1 VELKNKYSNY
11 YFIIILIYN
20 KIIMSK
26 IKNNLPIV
34 KGMIVDILSQLFSKN
49 ILERINNNFKRYYI
63 NHVNINILYI
73 ISIAYV
79 IYCFFMK
86 DIIFICI
93 FIFLFFFIFLFKK
106 SNAIIYIFPLI
117 VCNIIY
123 EIFLKNNKHF
133 KRLTKHVYIEG
144 YKSSRAMKWRGWDK
158 NTREEGVS
166 KEELERDMENADEKE
181 PDEDDPLE
189 GGEELDVDGDGD
201 KLLEEEDNNAEG
213 ADENSE
219 AENIKKVNEAAARG
233 NKVSTLMS
241 KRLK

>member
-1 VELKNKYSNY
+1 
-11 YFIIILIYN
+11 
-20 KIIMSK
+20 
-26 IKNNLPIV
+26 
-34 KGMIVDILSQLFSKN
+34 
-49 ILERINNNFKRYYI
+49 
-63 NHVNINILYI
+63 
-73 ISIAYV
+73 
-79 IYCFFMK
+79 
-86 DIIFICI
+86 
-93 FIFLFFFIFLFKK
+93 
-106 SNAIIYIFPLI
+106 
-117 VCNIIY
+117 
-123 EIFLKNNKHF
+123 
-133 KRLTKHVYIEG
+133 
-144 YKSSRAMKWRGWDK
+144 MKWRGWDK